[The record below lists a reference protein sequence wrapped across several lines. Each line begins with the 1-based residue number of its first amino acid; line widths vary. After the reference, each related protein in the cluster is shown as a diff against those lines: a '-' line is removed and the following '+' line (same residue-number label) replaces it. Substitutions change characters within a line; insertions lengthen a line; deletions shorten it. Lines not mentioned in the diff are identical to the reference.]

1 MNSRNSS
8 LCTPGAPL
16 AITLR
21 ELAELLHMSHRHL
34 ERLEAAGKIGPRPIR
49 FGRSKRYLLDGTGG
63 IRAWLAAGA
72 PDRREW
78 EARQRMQGGA
88 T

>member
-1 MNSRNSS
+1 MNSQDSGLS
-8 LCTPGAPL
+8 KLGVPL
-16 AITLR
+16 AITLS
-21 ELAELLHMSHRHL
+21 ELAELLRVSHRHL